1 MSSPGN
7 DLFDELALLGVPETA
22 LQLRM
27 IRSSGPGGQNVNK
40 VSTAVQLSC
49 DVGACDLTE
58 PAKQR
63 LKVLAGRRLNNDGIL
78 GITAQRLRTHE
89 QNKRDALER
98 LLELITQARIVPKL
112 RRATKPTK
120 ASKLRRLEGKQQRS
134 QHKQLR
140 RKVSSHDD

>member
-1 MSSPGN
+1 MATPGG
-7 DLFDELALLGVPETA
+7 DLLDELAALGVPESA

-40 VSTAVQLSC
+40 VSTAIQLSC
-49 DVGACDLTE
+49 DVQSCDLSE
-58 PAKQR
+58 PAKAR
-63 LKVLAGRRLNNDGIL
+63 LKTLAGRRLSSDGVL
-78 GITAQRLRTHE
+78 SLTAQRLRTQE
-89 QNKRDALER
+89 QNRRDALER

-140 RKVSSHDD
+140 RKVSSHDE

>member
-1 MSSPGN
+1 MATPGG
-7 DLFDELALLGVPETA
+7 DLIEELTSLGVPEAA

-40 VSTAVQLSC
+40 VSTAIQLSC
-49 DVGACDLTE
+49 DVRACHLTE
-58 PAKQR
+58 PAKAR
-63 LKVLAGRRLNNDGIL
+63 LKTLAGRRMSSDDVLSL
-78 GITAQRLRTHE
+78 TAQRLRTQE
-89 QNKRDALER
+89 QNRRDALER

-134 QHKQLR
+134 QHKQSR
-140 RKVSSHDD
+140 GKVRAFDD